1 MPACVGGDRKSTGSL
16 RMAEKLSLDYSV
28 SGLWTAAPGS
38 PVAKRFL
45 LSAHARR
52 SGGCAGSTQV
62 CLTGPVPVTAMT
74 AGSAAPA
81 SAPS

>member
-1 MPACVGGDRKSTGSL
+1 VPACVGGDRKSTGSL

-45 LSAHARR
+45 LSAHTRR
-52 SGGCAGSTQV
+52 SGGCAGSTQA